1 MGTVE
6 RPDLFL
12 LKFQSQWQ
20 MMYKIFDEAQWKLN
34 CDSLGIDVILQP
46 IDVSTSETRYLTF
59 SLRHT
64 VVVNP
69 TKAIWKKYLFFSFFI
84 MRPIGGATN
93 VNQLIHQ
100 LQTSKQISTDIVI
113 YCICTPNMK
122 KILSRVKH
130 RALNI
135 EPTLIDFAIDP
146 MKSRAFRY
154 SKNVF
159 DFIIFSVGSKM
170 LKTFVIINV
179 PTTFDSMRHFATNI
193 FVSYLRLAIFF
204 SSIFLSEFFFSA

>member
-1 MGTVE
+1 
-6 RPDLFL
+6 
-12 LKFQSQWQ
+12 
-20 MMYKIFDEAQWKLN
+20 
-34 CDSLGIDVILQP
+34 
-46 IDVSTSETRYLTF
+46 
-59 SLRHT
+59 
-64 VVVNP
+64 
-69 TKAIWKKYLFFSFFI
+69 

-204 SSIFLSEFFFSA
+204 SSIFLSEFFSSTLANYFIQFIERNNDRSFANEFRSKSFLTILHWEHLTVIQIC